1 MSTNP
6 PTALRKPASAN
17 YRIPALAGAGI
28 ILLAFGFAGAFA
40 ARAPLDSAAVA
51 QGQVEVDSRR
61 KTIQHLE
68 GGIVE
73 GILVHESEVVRKDQ
87 VLFRLEP
94 TQARAN
100 AEMLRKQLDAAMAQE
115 ARLTAELDRK
125 SAIAF
130 PGELL
135 ARRAVPETAI
145 AIASEERQFAERR
158 QSVDNQV
165 RMLESRRAQTEQDIA
180 GRSRQESAM
189 QAQIDSM
196 TGELEKVAPLAERGL
211 YPQNRLLGLQ
221 RDKLKLQGEVGQARA
236 DIARLTKQR
245 EEIGIQIDQTA
256 QKFREDAAQDLADAR
271 GRASDLREKVA
282 IAGDVLTRVEIRAPV
297 AGVVQ
302 NIKVAGIGAVIKAG
316 ETIAD
321 LVPVEDSLI
330 VTAQVS
336 PLDVDSVAVGQKAE
350 LKFTSFSTRRV
361 PSMFGRVD
369 SVSADAIY
377 NENTKQSYY
386 LARVA
391 VDRATIPAA
400 IASKLTPGMPADV
413 LIVTGERTVLD
424 YIIGPLANALSKGM
438 REE

>member
-1 MSTNP
+1 MSTTL
-6 PTALRKPASAN
+6 PTAARKPASAN
-17 YRIPALAGAGI
+17 YRTPALAGAAI
-28 ILLAFGFAGAFA
+28 IVVAFGFAGAFA

-51 QGQVEVDSRR
+51 QGQIEVDSRR
-61 KTIQHLE
+61 KAIQHLE

-73 GILVHESEVVRKDQ
+73 EILVRESEIVRKDQ

-94 TQARAN
+94 THARAN
-100 AEMLRKQLDAAMAQE
+100 AEMVRKQLDAAMAQE

-125 SAIAF
+125 SAIVF
-130 PGELL
+130 PRELL
-135 ARRAVPETAI
+135 ARRVIPETAA
-145 AIASEERQFAERR
+145 AITSEERQFAERR
-158 QSVDNQV
+158 QSLDNQV
-165 RMLESRRAQTEQDIA
+165 RMLEARRAQTEQDIA
-180 GRSRQESAM
+180 GRSRQEGAM

-196 TGELEKVAPLAERGL
+196 AGELEKVAPLAERGL
-211 YPQNRLLGLQ
+211 YPQNRLLGMQ
-221 RDKLKLQGEVGQARA
+221 RDKLKLEGDAGQARA

-245 EEIGIQIDQTA
+245 EEISIQIDQTT

-271 GRASDLREKVA
+271 GRLSELREKLA
-282 IAGDVLTRVEIRAPV
+282 IAGEVLTRVEIRAAV

-302 NIKVAGIGAVIKAG
+302 NIKVAGVGAVVRAG
-316 ETIAD
+316 DTIAD

-350 LKFTSFSTRRV
+350 LKFTSFSSRRV

-377 NENTKQSYY
+377 DEKSKQSYY
-386 LARVA
+386 VARVA
-391 VDRATIPAA
+391 VDRATIPTT

-424 YIIGPLANALSKGM
+424 YVVGPLVNALSKGM

>member
-1 MSTNP
+1 MSTTP
-6 PTALRKPASAN
+6 PTAVRKPASGN
-17 YRIPALAGAGI
+17 YRTPAIIGAGI
-28 ILLAFGFAGAFA
+28 IVIAFGFAGAFA
-40 ARAPLDSAAVA
+40 ARAPLDSAAIA

-68 GGIVE
+68 GGIVQE
-73 GILVHESEVVRKDQ
+73 ILVREAEIVRKDQ
-87 VLFRLEP
+87 VLFRLES

-115 ARLTAELDRK
+115 ARLTAELDRG

-135 ARRAVPETAI
+135 ARRAIADTAVV
-145 AIASEERQFAERR
+145 IASEERQFAERR
-158 QSVDNQV
+158 QSLDNQV
-165 RMLESRRAQTEQDIA
+165 RMLEARRAQTEQDIN

-196 TGELEKVAPLAERGL
+196 AGEIDKVAPLAERGL
-211 YPQNRLLGLQ
+211 YPNNRLLGLQ
-221 RDKLKLQGEVGQARA
+221 RDKLKLEGDAGQARA

-245 EEIGIQIDQTA
+245 EEIGIQTDQTT

-271 GRASDLREKVA
+271 GRLSDLREKLA
-282 IAGDVLTRVEIRAPV
+282 IASGVLARVEVRAPV

-302 NIKVAGIGAVIKAG
+302 NIKVAGVGAVVKPG
-316 ETIAD
+316 DTIAD
-321 LVPVEDSLI
+321 LVPVEDRLV
-330 VTAQVS
+330 VTAQIS

-377 NENTKQSYY
+377 NESTKQSYY

-424 YIIGPLANALSKGM
+424 YVVGPLANALSKGM